1 MHHTPAVASLLRR
14 LICLSVCLISRLC
27 LAHTSPISTPHNTVS
42 PADQV
47 YLHGVIYTANAH
59 DSLAH
64 ALAIKDGRLVYVG
77 NDAGAQAYVG
87 PTTKTT
93 DLHGQFVMPGLIDG
107 HMHPLEAG
115 NGLLKCSLHYDAL
128 TVPEMQQRIQACLDT
143 APARD
148 AGSWLEVVS
157 WFQESMLPV
166 GITTSR
172 ATLDALHTT
181 RPILVRS
188 SFGHTALANT
198 RALALAKID
207 ATTTDPLGGKIWR
220 DEYGNPTGLLE
231 DAAFEIF
238 STLIPQPTAQENID
252 AARAALIA
260 MNRQGVT
267 SFLDADTTAD
277 GLAAFSA
284 VQKAGA
290 LTARAHFAPHIDPT
304 EANTPDA
311 AIARVLGYKATF
323 DQPSSPTPGLTVCNA
338 KMYIDGV
345 IAAPALTGTVVEPYR
360 VNRGTADH
368 PEWVAG
374 TSTGPAPYFSDTALA
389 TLLTLLAQ
397 AGIDP
402 HMHADGDG
410 AVRAALN
417 GIAAM
422 RSRVPHADIRPSIAH
437 DELVSPADFHRYHLL
452 NAIPVLSFQWEKP
465 AGDTVGL
472 ADYLGPERMKLLEPA
487 GFLKQAGARV
497 AFGSDWPVDAL
508 NEWFALKVAVTRTND
523 PAAGAAYQG
532 RLGDDPGLTITQA
545 LRTITID
552 AAYELHMDTV
562 TGSLEKNK
570 YADFIVLDRNPFKN
584 PAADLA
590 RVTVR
595 TVILAGVMLTL

>member
-1 MHHTPAVASLLRR
+1 MHHTSSVTSVLRR
-14 LICLSVCLISRLC
+14 LICLSMCFISGLHI
-27 LAHTSPISTPHNTVS
+27 AHARPISAPPNAVS

-59 DSLAH
+59 DALVH
-64 ALAIKDGRLVYVG
+64 AVAIKDGRLVYVG
-77 NDAGAQAYVG
+77 DDAGAQAYVG
-87 PTTKTT
+87 PATKTT

-128 TVPEMQQRIQACLDT
+128 TVPEMQQRIQACLDA
-143 APARD
+143 APAHD
-148 AGSWLEVVS
+148 ASSWLEVVS

-166 GITTSR
+166 GVTTSR

-188 SFGHTALANT
+188 SFGHTALANS
-198 RALALAKID
+198 RALALAKMD
-207 ATTTDPLGGKIWR
+207 ATTVDPLGGKIWR
-220 DEYGNPTGLLE
+220 DQNGNPTGLLE

-238 STLIPQPTAQENID
+238 GTLIPQPTAQENIE

-304 EANTPDA
+304 EANAPDA
-311 AIARVLGYKATF
+311 AIARVLGYKATY
-323 DQPSSPTPGLTVCNA
+323 DQPLTPTPGLTVRNA

-345 IAAPALTGTVVEPYR
+345 IAAPALTGTVLEPYR

-374 TSTGPAPYFSDTALA
+374 TSTGPAPYFSDNALA
-389 TLLTLLAQ
+389 TLLTLLAK

-402 HMHADGDG
+402 HLHADGDG

-422 RSRVPHADIRPSIAH
+422 RSRAPNTDIRPSIAH
-437 DELVSPADFHRYHLL
+437 DELVNRADFGRYRLL

-472 ADYLGPERMKLLEPA
+472 TDYLGPERMKLLEPA
-487 GFLKQAGARV
+487 GFLKRAGARV

-508 NEWFALKVAVTRTND
+508 DEWFALKVAVTRTND

-545 LRTITID
+545 LRAITID

-562 TGSLEKNK
+562 TGSLETGK
-570 YADFIVLDRNPFKN
+570 YADFIVLDRNPFKH

-595 TVILAGVMLTL
+595 TVVLAGVILSL